1 MGYICG
7 GRGVPGGGGGAGG
20 GWAGAGEGVVQ
31 ALLYFLKTW
40 HLLFT
45 IVVEHLGGEVQGE
58 GGKGG
63 GGEAV
68 GVGAPNLGTSL
79 G

>member
-1 MGYICG
+1 M
-7 GRGVPGGGGGAGG
+7 
-20 GWAGAGEGVVQ
+20 Q

-68 GVGAPNLGTSL
+68 GVGAPHLGTSL

>member
-1 MGYICG
+1 M
-7 GRGVPGGGGGAGG
+7 
-20 GWAGAGEGVVQ
+20 Q